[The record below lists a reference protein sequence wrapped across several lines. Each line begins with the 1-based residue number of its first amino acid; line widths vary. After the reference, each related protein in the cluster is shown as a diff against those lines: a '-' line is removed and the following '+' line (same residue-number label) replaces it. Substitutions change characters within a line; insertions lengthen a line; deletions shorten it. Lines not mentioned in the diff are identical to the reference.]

1 MTQAEIE
8 AVLLAAFSQCE
19 SAGVPLGMEQREILL
34 QIISGFVQSRFS
46 HGDSHSGNGSTDDR
60 LIQEANH
67 GVTDNP
73 LSELTPSQRQAFLRF
88 VRQETEQNR
97 SWKVQLLNDWLQG
110 CTSGSVQFVREIYGL
125 TWLERVQPAHLAE
138 YADDTLPLQ
147 VGDRIEVSNSL
158 WEWVQ
163 DDGPC
168 SREWFP
174 CTVVAIT
181 TGEETVAQPNSDICC
196 TIRFDNGMEY
206 ELQSIYDW
214 NRYNWRWAKSANA

>member
-1 MTQAEIE
+1 
-8 AVLLAAFSQCE
+8 
-19 SAGVPLGMEQREILL
+19 MEQREILL
-34 QIISGFVQSRFS
+34 QIISGFVQGRFPKAVS
-46 HGDSHSGNGSTDDR
+46 NNGSSGDR
-60 LIQEANH
+60 PSPE
-67 GVTDNP
+67 TSSNP
-73 LSELTPSQRQAFLRF
+73 LDELTPSQRQAFLNF
-88 VRQETEQNR
+88 VQQETAQNR

-110 CTSGSVQFVREIYGL
+110 QTSGTVQFVREIYGL
-125 TWLERVQPAHLAE
+125 AWLERVQPNHLAE
-138 YADDTLPLQ
+138 YADDVTWTLQ

-181 TGEETVAQPNSDICC
+181 PVDETAAQPNSDICC
-196 TIRFDNGMEY
+196 TLRFDNGMEY

-214 NRYNWRWAKSANA
+214 NRYNWRWAKANRSSQE

>member
-34 QIISGFVQSRFS
+34 QIISRFVQGRFPNS
-46 HGDSHSGNGSTDDR
+46 IATNGNGNGNGASGDR
-60 LIQEANH
+60 LPSD
-67 GVTDNP
+67 TDNP
-73 LSELTPSQRQAFLRF
+73 LDELTVGERQAFLNF
-88 VRQETEQNR
+88 VGQETAQNR

-110 CTSGSVQFVREIYGL
+110 RPSGAVQFVRETYGL
-125 TWLERVQPAHLAE
+125 AWLERVQPNHLAA
-138 YADDTLPLQ
+138 YSDDVFSTLH

-181 TGEETVAQPNSDICC
+181 KVEETADQADAEACC
-196 TIRFDNGMEY
+196 TVRFDNGMEY

-214 NRYNWRWAKSANA
+214 NRYNWRWSKATP